1 MLRMYGRPRYSP
13 SSTIQMIGRAAARVP
28 SRNCSPPALMPETIA
43 LVRSCGDIGT
53 SPLWMCMPGLASDFA
68 GDAGDFLGR
77 ADDFHCRTEIGE
89 VTAQAPARLPA
100 CLFGTKASS
109 ELDRTVM
116 GRFAQSQRQLLT
128 RRGPQIQAHDTAG
141 RQRGFRL

>member
-1 MLRMYGRPRYSP
+1 MLRMYGRPRCSP
-13 SSTIQMIGRAAARVP
+13 SSTIQMIGSAAARVP
-28 SRNCSPPALMPETIA
+28 SRNCSPPALMPEMIA

-53 SPLWMCMPGLASDFA
+53 SPLRMCTPRLASYFA
-68 GDAGDFLGR
+68 GDVLGR
-77 ADDFHCRTEIGE
+77 ADDFDCRTQIGE
-89 VTAQAPARLPA
+89 ITAQAPARLPA

-116 GRFAQSQRQLLT
+116 GRFARAQRHLLT
-128 RRGPQIQAHDTAG
+128 RRGPQIPAHDTAR